1 MALTPSNEEEPLVDG
16 SVSQYDLPSSWVG
29 DGSATLQAS
38 KPVLQ
43 RSNATKGP
51 RQPSHHDATVIHSA
65 PVYENTRKIQ
75 LTVSNG
81 DQQRSNG
88 TGQRGTFQHSG
99 KAETNARAADA
110 KVAVQTCG
118 EMGRPRDVGERS
130 I

>member
-1 MALTPSNEEEPLVDG
+1 MALTPSNEEETLADG

-29 DGSATLQAS
+29 DASSALQAC

-43 RSNATKGP
+43 RSNATKGS
-51 RQPSHHDATVIHSA
+51 RQPSHHDATLIHSG